1 MLNRRTLIAGLPLA
15 VFAAPSIVRA
25 AERVTFWGPPATPSV
40 ILAQAIG
47 SGLLKP
53 IVPEAAFKVWKTPDE
68 MRAGISSGSMAA
80 TVVPTYVAAN
90 LYNRGL
96 GLRLV
101 NVLTDGLL
109 FVVAPAGT
117 VSGVAGLKG
126 KRIAVPFRN
135 DMPDYIFRRL
145 LAAADVKTSDLTIE
159 YSGTPLEAVQMLMMG
174 RVDAAL
180 LSEPASSAVI
190 AKASMFWKNL
200 ERAADCQKAWQ
211 SVAGT
216 TTIAQAGLAITER
229 FATEIGASGVTAL
242 HAALEQ
248 ALQAVIKN
256 PAAAASAS
264 ASALDLPAAMVEK
277 SIPFSRLVVRT
288 ASAARADLTSLF
300 DLLAKDDP
308 RIIGGK
314 QPNDG
319 FYAL

>member
-15 VFAAPSIVRA
+15 VLAAPRIVQA
-25 AERVTFWGPPATPSV
+25 AEPVTFWGPPATPSV
-40 ILAQAIG
+40 ILAQAIH
-47 SGLLKP
+47 SGLLNS
-53 IVPEAAFKVWKTPDE
+53 IVPQASFKVWKTPDE

-90 LYNRGL
+90 LHNRGL

-126 KRIAVPFRN
+126 KRVVVPFRN

-145 LAAADVKTSDLTIE
+145 LAAVDVKTSDLSIE

-180 LSEPASSAVI
+180 LTEPAGSAVI
-190 AKASMFWKNL
+190 AKASTFWKNL
-200 ERAADCQKAWQ
+200 ERAVDCQKEWS

-216 TTIAQAGLAITER
+216 TTIAQAGLAITDR
-229 FATEIGASGVTAL
+229 FATEIGASGVAAL
-242 HAALEQ
+242 HAVLEQ
-248 ALQAVIKN
+248 ALQAVINN
-256 PAAAASAS
+256 PAAAAAAS
-264 ASALDLPAAMVEK
+264 APALDLPAAMVEK

-288 ASAARADLTSLF
+288 ASAARADLASLF

-314 QPNDG
+314 QPDDR

>member
-15 VFAAPSIVRA
+15 VLAAPRIARA
-25 AERVTFWGPPATPSV
+25 AGPVTFWGPPATPSV
-40 ILAQAIG
+40 ILAQAID

-53 IVPEAAFKVWKTPDE
+53 IVPEAKFKVWKTPDE

-117 VSGVAGLKG
+117 VTGIAGLKG

-145 LAAADVKTSDLTIE
+145 LATADVKPSDLTIE
-159 YSGTPLEAVQMLMMG
+159 YSGTPLEAVQMLMVG

-190 AKASMFWKNL
+190 AKAATFWKNL
-200 ERAADCQKAWQ
+200 ERAVDCQQAWQ
-211 SVAGT
+211 KVAGIT
-216 TTIAQAGLAITER
+216 RIPQAGLAITDR
-229 FATEIGASGVTAL
+229 FAAEIGPSGVATL
-242 HAALEQ
+242 HAALDQ
-248 ALQAVIKN
+248 ALQAAIKN
-256 PAAAASAS
+256 PAVAAKAAAAT
-264 ASALDLPAAMVEK
+264 LDLPAAMVEK
-277 SIPFSRLVVRT
+277 SIPHSRLVVRA
-288 ASAARADLTSLF
+288 ASEARADLTSLF
-300 DLLAKDDP
+300 DLLAQDDP

-314 QPNDG
+314 QPNDA

>member
-1 MLNRRTLIAGLPLA
+1 MLNRRTFIAGLPLA
-15 VFAAPSIVRA
+15 ALAAPSIARA
-25 AERVTFWGPPATPSV
+25 AEPVIFWGPPATPSV
-40 ILAQAIG
+40 ILAQAID

-53 IVPEAAFKVWKTPDE
+53 IVPEATFKVWKTPDE

-90 LYNRGL
+90 LHNRGI

-117 VSGVAGLKG
+117 VNGIAGLKG

-145 LAAADVKTSDLTIE
+145 LAAADMKASDLTIE

-190 AKASMFWKNL
+190 AKASTFWKNL
-200 ERAADCQKAWQ
+200 ERAVDCQKAWP

-216 TTIAQAGLAITER
+216 TTIAQAGLAITDR
-229 FATEIGASGVTAL
+229 FAAEIGASGVTAL

-264 ASALDLPAAMVEK
+264 AAALDLPAAMVEK

-314 QPNDG
+314 QPDDR

>member
-1 MLNRRTLIAGLPLA
+1 MINRRTLIAGLPLA
-15 VFAAPSIVRA
+15 VLAAPRIVRA
-25 AERVTFWGPPATPSV
+25 AEPVTFWGPPATPSV
-40 ILAQAIG
+40 ILTHAID

-53 IVPEAAFKVWKTPDE
+53 IVPHAAFRVWKTPDE

-90 LYNRGL
+90 LHNRGF

-117 VSGVAGLKG
+117 VRGMAGLKG
-126 KRIAVPFRN
+126 KRVAVPFRN

-145 LAAADVKTSDLTIE
+145 LASADVKTSELTIE
-159 YSGTPLEAVQMLMMG
+159 YSGTPLEAVQLLMVG

-180 LSEPASSAVI
+180 LSEPAGSAVI
-190 AKASMFWKNL
+190 AKAATFWRNL
-200 ERAADCQKAWQ
+200 ERAVDCQKEWLN
-211 SVAGT
+211 VAGT
-216 TTIAQAGLAITER
+216 TTIAQAGLAVSDR
-229 FATEIGASGVTAL
+229 FATEIGASGVAAL

-248 ALQAVIKN
+248 ALQAVLKN
-256 PAAAASAS
+256 PAAAASTAAS
-264 ASALDLPAAMVEK
+264 VLDLPAPMVEK

-288 ASAARADLTSLF
+288 ASAARADLSSLF
-300 DLLAKDDP
+300 ELLAKDDP

-314 QPNDG
+314 QPDDR